1 MNEKAQMKHKI
12 LSNLSWKFLERG
24 LVQGVQF
31 IISLFL
37 ARLLLP
43 ADYGVLAL
51 VLIFISIA
59 NVFIQSGLNSSLIQ
73 KKSVESIDL
82 SSVFYVSLAL
92 ATVLYGFL
100 FVVAPVVARF
110 YGNEDLTL
118 VLRILALT
126 LFPGVFNSLQN
137 AVVSRTMR
145 FKKLFFSSIGAGV
158 LSGIVGI
165 ILAYLGYGV
174 WALVFQHLVSQVSI
188 TIILWI
194 TVRWRPTLEFSFDR
208 VKTLFSYGWKLL
220 VSSLLDTIYREL
232 RSLIIGKV
240 YSASVLG
247 FYNRGQHFPQLIA
260 KNINGPI
267 QSVLFPALASQQDYS
282 ERVKSMMRRSIVT
295 SSFIVFPMMIGLAV
309 VAKPLITLLLTERWL
324 PAVPFMQMFCISY
337 ALWPIQTAN
346 LQAINAMG
354 RSDIFLRLVIIEK
367 AFGVVLLMIS
377 LPFGVYYLAMSEIF
391 TGMIATFIYAKPNKK
406 LLGYGYKEQA
416 KDLLPPLCLSLIMG
430 FAVFTIQYLHFSPI
444 ITMSMQIMAGI
455 VLYFGLAYLCK
466 LESFDYLLKTVRTYI
481 KKRKKKRA

>member
-37 ARLLLP
+37 ARLLSP

-59 NVFIQSGLNSSLIQ
+59 NVFVQSGLNSSLIQ
-73 KKSVESIDL
+73 KKSVESIDF
-82 SSVFYVSLAL
+82 SSVFYVSLAI

-110 YGNEDLTL
+110 YDNEDLTL

-126 LFPGVFNSLQN
+126 LFPGVVNSLQN

-145 FKKLFFSSIGAGV
+145 FKKLFFSSIGAGI

-188 TIILWI
+188 TIILWV
-194 TVRWRPTLEFSFDR
+194 TVRWRPTFEFSFGR
-208 VKTLFSYGWKLL
+208 IRTLFSYGWKLL

-267 QSVLFPALASQQDYS
+267 QSVLFPALSSQQDHS

-309 VAKPLITLLLTERWL
+309 IAKPLITLLLTEKWL
-324 PAVPFMQMFCISY
+324 PACPLY
-337 ALWPIQTAN
+337 A
-346 LQAINAMG
+346 
-354 RSDIFLRLVIIEK
+354 D
-367 AFGVVLLMIS
+367 
-377 LPFGVYYLAMSEIF
+377 
-391 TGMIATFIYAKPNKK
+391 
-406 LLGYGYKEQA
+406 
-416 KDLLPPLCLSLIMG
+416 
-430 FAVFTIQYLHFSPI
+430 
-444 ITMSMQIMAGI
+444 
-455 VLYFGLAYLCK
+455 VLYLLCFMADTDCK
-466 LESFDYLLKTVRTYI
+466 FASHQRDG
-481 KKRKKKRA
+481 KKRYLFKIGDY

>member
-1 MNEKAQMKHKI
+1 
-12 LSNLSWKFLERG
+12 
-24 LVQGVQF
+24 
-31 IISLFL
+31 
-37 ARLLLP
+37 
-43 ADYGVLAL
+43 
-51 VLIFISIA
+51 
-59 NVFIQSGLNSSLIQ
+59 
-73 KKSVESIDL
+73 
-82 SSVFYVSLAL
+82 
-92 ATVLYGFL
+92 
-100 FVVAPVVARF
+100 
-110 YGNEDLTL
+110 
-118 VLRILALT
+118 
-126 LFPGVFNSLQN
+126 
-137 AVVSRTMR
+137 MR

-309 VAKPLITLLLTERWL
+309 VAKPLITLLLTEKWL
-324 PAVPFMQMFCISY
+324 PLF
-337 ALWPIQTAN
+337 
-346 LQAINAMG
+346 
-354 RSDIFLRLVIIEK
+354 
-367 AFGVVLLMIS
+367 
-377 LPFGVYYLAMSEIF
+377 
-391 TGMIATFIYAKPNKK
+391 
-406 LLGYGYKEQA
+406 
-416 KDLLPPLCLSLIMG
+416 PLCRCFVSHMLYGRYRL
-430 FAVFTIQYLHFSPI
+430 
-444 ITMSMQIMAGI
+444 QIYKPSTRWEEAI
-455 VLYFGLAYLCK
+455 F
-466 LESFDYLLKTVRTYI
+466 F
-481 KKRKKKRA
+481 